1 MRFILLIVLF
11 VLISYSCE
19 NDKKPHIHDAL
30 ITALLAEDLNYFSD
44 YSHIIIF
51 CRCDDHKI
59 GYLDV
64 SGLNKGFNI
73 PKYNKLGYSKFISD
87 VINLDLEVDSL
98 ETYTTFTLND
108 TITAEYTEMPFDK
121 FLKKLTKGKTSEN
134 EYRLVNSLS
143 YNSTLTVLYYFYQN
157 NYYSY
162 FDDIA
167 GFFYSHKGL
176 PLIDKTENY
185 PMFESE

>member
-1 MRFILLIVLF
+1 MRFILLMALF
-11 VLISYSCE
+11 VIISYSCG
-19 NDKKPHIHDAL
+19 NDKKRHIHDDL
-30 ITALLAEDLNYFSD
+30 ITALSAEDLNFFSD

-51 CRCDDHKI
+51 CRCDNRKI

-87 VINLDLEVDSL
+87 VINLDLEFDSL

-108 TITAEYTEMPFDK
+108 TITAEYTKMSFDK
-121 FLKKLTKGKTSEN
+121 FLEKYTKEKTSQN
-134 EYRLVNSLS
+134 EYSLVNSLS

-157 NYYSY
+157 NYYSS

-167 GFFYSHKGL
+167 GFFFTHKGL
-176 PLIDKTENY
+176 PLIDKIENY